1 MRDRCKRIILSR
13 DMELKLIV
21 MVISITEIG
30 VIIYELE
37 KEHIQCLMIATPIS
51 VNGIIIQ

>member
-30 VIIYELE
+30 VIIYELG
-37 KEHIQCLMIATPIS
+37 KEHI
-51 VNGIIIQ
+51 

>member
-30 VIIYELE
+30 VITCELG
-37 KEHIQCLMIATPIS
+37 KELI
-51 VNGIIIQ
+51 